1 MRNTK
6 DLILK
11 ALSPYDEYSEG
22 YGNTGSSG
30 NSYVLGFHLGT
41 ASVKTEFSHIG
52 SIMLDEINA
61 FDLAETKGPYIGQ
74 INMSTVS
81 SFCGPQGLVLGYDI
95 MQPKNLY
102 KESYGKVEFKGTK
115 AMVYSLEPLIDA
127 TEKMFGTVDKRVF
140 PLRPGSH
147 VPFAN
152 KTIKADEPCI
162 IFSCMAIG
170 IAEDREK
177 DACLL
182 MEDVGK
188 IENKGLGPYIQFKEE
203 IIEKLAKSVLAIG
216 HNQRVKYKEIFAG
229 IRFQVVKKGEVGCAL
244 VAAPYFTLA
253 RNSLSKFNLL
263 P

>member
-1 MRNTK
+1 MRNNK
-6 DLILK
+6 EIIRN
-11 ALSPYDEYSEG
+11 AISPYSDYSEG
-22 YGNTGSSG
+22 YGNSGSSG
-30 NSYVLGFHLGT
+30 NSYILGFCLGT
-41 ASVKTEFSHIG
+41 ASVKSQFSHIG

-95 MQPKNLY
+95 MKEDTLY
-102 KESYGKVEFKGTK
+102 EDSYGEVEYKDSK
-115 AMVYSLEPLIDA
+115 AKVYSIEPLIDA
-127 TEKMFGTVDKRVF
+127 TQKMFGTVDERVF

-152 KTIKADEPCI
+152 KTVKADTPSI
-162 IFSCMAIG
+162 IFSCIAIG

-177 DACLL
+177 NACLL

-188 IENKGLGPYIQFKEE
+188 IENKGLDSYMHFKTD
-203 IIEKLAKSVLAIG
+203 IIDKLAKSVLSVG

-253 RNSLSKFNLL
+253 KNAVTKFNLL
-263 P
+263 D

>member
-1 MRNTK
+1 MRETK
-6 DLILK
+6 DIILN
-11 ALSPYDEYSEG
+11 AISPYAEYSEG
-22 YGNTGSSG
+22 YGNTGASG
-30 NSYVLGFHLGT
+30 NGYVLGFCLGT
-41 ASVKTEFSHIG
+41 ASVKTQFSHIG

-95 MQPKNLY
+95 MRQKDMY
-102 KESYGKVEFKGTK
+102 QDSYGTVEYKGTK
-115 AMVYSLEPLIDA
+115 AKVYSLEPLIDA

-152 KTIKADEPCI
+152 KVIKADEPCI
-162 IFSCMAIG
+162 IFSCVAIG
-170 IAEDREK
+170 IAEDREAN
-177 DACLL
+177 ACLL

-203 IIEKLAKSVLAIG
+203 IIEKLATSVLSVG

-253 RNSLSKFNLL
+253 KNAITKFNLL
-263 P
+263 D